1 MKKNKTLV
9 TTAVVVVLGAAAY
22 YFLLRPSAGK
32 NGGGGGGRGSEE
44 IDEKML
50 PIANS
55 LFDAMNGYGTG
66 NNTIETELKKIKS
79 KQEWDSL
86 VRAFGTRT
94 ISSGTWN
101 VFQSDFTGGLV
112 ECLQDELDSEE
123 TERVNQI
130 LSRIGVSI

>member
-1 MKKNKTLV
+1 MKNNKTLV
-9 TTAVVVVLGAAAY
+9 TTAVVVALGAAAY
-22 YFLLRPSAGK
+22 YFLLRPSADNKGGK
-32 NGGGGGGRGSEE
+32 RGRDDGE

-55 LFDAMNGYGTG
+55 LFDAMDGYGTA
-66 NNTIETELKKIKS
+66 NDDIETELKKIQS
-79 KQEWDSL
+79 KKEWDSL

-94 ISSGTWN
+94 ISSGRGN

-112 ECLQDELDSEE
+112 ECLQDELDEAE
-123 TERVNQI
+123 TNRVNQI